1 MKTPCNAKRI
11 TGSFHS
17 CGYMFYSSLSNLS
30 ETSKFLLV
38 IIALFVYFSQEL
50 EKKCRCCL
58 PLLFLILINRYYV
71 YERRILGRS
80 ATDKNVSFPIRGKW
94 QVDLVD
100 GRSIVMS
107 TSTFP
112 C

>member
-17 CGYMFYSSLSNLS
+17 CGYMFYSSLSKLS

-38 IIALFVYFSQEL
+38 IIVFCVCFHKNWSKSVDVAFHFFFQ
-50 EKKCRCCL
+50 
-58 PLLFLILINRYYV
+58 ILINRYYV

-100 GRSIVMS
+100 GRSIVMP